1 MADRLK
7 FLLVNPTAPQ
17 WRVGAGTTAS
27 KKTQFFRFSMLSSLY
42 VAAALPRDVAA
53 QIVDEEVD
61 VLDFDT
67 DADLIGISF
76 MTFNAPRAY
85 EIADRFR
92 AKGKK
97 VIVGGYH
104 PSLLPNEAAQ
114 HADSVCIGEAEGTVP
129 QLIDD
134 FRHGRLKPRYA
145 SGLVSLSGLPVP
157 DRSLILNGRYAPV
170 DTVQATRGCPNNC
183 SFCSISSFFHQQ
195 FRARPVEEVIDEI
208 RSLGR
213 YLLFMDDN
221 LTASKSYAEELF
233 NRMIPLGKQWFSQA
247 SIRIA
252 YDDRLLTAAAAS
264 GCRGLFIGLESLS
277 QDNLRD
283 WNKKINKAKDF
294 DWAIKRLHDH
304 GIGVIPG
311 VVFGYDNDTPAIFD
325 QTLDFLLKTNADALQ
340 ATILTP
346 FPGTPLYEEMNQQGR
361 ITDRDWSH
369 YDFSHVVFEP
379 LRMSAAQLRAGH
391 DRVLTQFY
399 SLKNASR
406 RFLREMA
413 YLPLSLIAK
422 AAIPLNLSYRVR
434 LTAAGTIPARQL
446 RWR

>member
-7 FLLVNPTAPQ
+7 LLLVNPTAPQ
-17 WRVGAGTTAS
+17 WRVGAGVSAS
-27 KKTQFFRFSMLSSLY
+27 KKTQVFRFSMLSSLY
-42 VAAALPRDVAA
+42 VAAALPPDVTT

-92 AKGKK
+92 AQGKK
-97 VIVGGYH
+97 VVVGGYH
-104 PSLLPNEAAQ
+104 PSLLPDEAAL
-114 HADSVCIGEAEGTVP
+114 HADSVCVGEAEGAVP
-129 QLIDD
+129 RMIDD
-134 FRHGRLKPRYA
+134 FRHGALKPRYVA
-145 SGLVSLSGLPVP
+145 GPVSLEGLPVP
-157 DRSLILNGRYAPV
+157 DRALIQKGQYAPV

-183 SFCSISSFFHQQ
+183 SFCSISSFFHQR
-195 FRARPVEEVIDEI
+195 FRMRPVDEVIDEL
-208 RSLGR
+208 RPLSR

-221 LTASKSYAEELF
+221 ITASRSYAEELF
-233 NRMIPLGKQWFSQA
+233 NRMIPLRKQWFSQA

-252 YDDRLLTAAAAS
+252 YDDRLLKAAAAS

-283 WNKKINKAKDF
+283 WKKKINKVRDF
-294 DWAIKRLHDH
+294 EWAIKRLHDH
-304 GIGVIPG
+304 GIGVVPG
-311 VVFGYDNDTPAIFD
+311 VVFGYDGDTPAIFD
-325 QTLDFLLKTNADALQ
+325 ETLGFLLRTNADALQ

-346 FPGTPLYEEMNQQGR
+346 FPGTPLHEEMERQGR
-361 ITDRDWSH
+361 IADRDWSH
-369 YDFSHVVFEP
+369 YDFSHVVFKP
-379 LRMSAAQLRAGH
+379 LHMSAAQLRAGH

-399 SLKNASR
+399 SWKNAGR
-406 RFLREMA
+406 RFLREMS

-434 LTAAGTIPARQL
+434 LTTAGTMPS
-446 RWR
+446 

>member
-1 MADRLK
+1 MSARLK

-17 WRVGAGTTAS
+17 WRVGGNLSAS
-27 KKTQFFRFSMLSSLY
+27 KKTQVFRFSMLSSLY
-42 VAAALPRDVAA
+42 VAATLPPGVTA

-92 AKGKK
+92 AQGKT

-104 PSLLPNEAAQ
+104 PSLLPDEAAR
-114 HADSVCIGEAEGTVP
+114 HADCVCVGEAEGSVP
-129 QLIDD
+129 QMIED
-134 FRHGRLKPRYA
+134 FRHGRLKPRYV
-145 SGLVSLSGLPVP
+145 SGLVSLKGLPIP
-157 DRSLILNGRYAPV
+157 DRSLIQKGQYAPV

-183 SFCSISSFFHQQ
+183 SFCSISSFFHQR
-195 FRARPVEEVIDEI
+195 FRTRPVDEVIDELTPL
-208 RSLGR
+208 SR

-221 LTASKSYAEELF
+221 ITASRSYAEELF
-233 NRMIPLGKQWFSQA
+233 NRMIPLRKVWFSQA

-252 YDDRLLTAAAAS
+252 YDDRLLKAAAAS

-283 WNKKINKAKDF
+283 WNKKINKARDF
-294 DWAIKRLHDH
+294 EWAIKRLHDH
-304 GIGVIPG
+304 GIGVVPG
-311 VVFGYDNDTPAIFD
+311 VVFGYDGDTPAIFD
-325 QTLDFLLKTNADALQ
+325 ETLDFLLRTNADALQ

-346 FPGTPLYEEMNQQGR
+346 FPGTPLFEEMQKQGR
-361 ITDRDWSH
+361 IIDRDWSH

-379 LRMSAAQLRAGH
+379 LRMSPAQLRAGH
-391 DRVLTQFY
+391 DRVLTHFY
-399 SLKNASR
+399 SWKNAGR
-406 RFLREMA
+406 RLLREMA
-413 YLPLSLIAK
+413 YLPISLIAK
-422 AAIPLNLSYRVR
+422 AAIPLNVSYRVR
-434 LTAAGTIPARQL
+434 LATAGTIPA
-446 RWR
+446 

>member
-7 FLLVNPTAPQ
+7 LLLVNPTAPQ
-17 WRVGAGTTAS
+17 WRVGAGVSAS
-27 KKTQFFRFSMLSSLY
+27 KKTQVFRFSMLSSLY
-42 VAAALPRDVAA
+42 VAAALPPGVTA

-92 AKGKK
+92 AQGKK
-97 VIVGGYH
+97 VVVGGYH
-104 PSLLPNEAAQ
+104 PSLLPDEAAL
-114 HADSVCIGEAEGTVP
+114 HADSVCVGEAEGAVP
-129 QLIDD
+129 RMIDD
-134 FRHGRLKPRYA
+134 FRRGALKPRYVA
-145 SGLVSLSGLPVP
+145 GPVSLEGLPVP
-157 DRSLILNGRYAPV
+157 DRALIQKGQYAPV

-183 SFCSISSFFHQQ
+183 SFCSISSFFHQR
-195 FRARPVEEVIDEI
+195 FRTRPVDEVIDEL
-208 RSLGR
+208 RPLSR

-221 LTASKSYAEELF
+221 ITASRSYAEELF
-233 NRMIPLGKQWFSQA
+233 NRMIPLRKQWFSQA

-252 YDDRLLTAAAAS
+252 YDDRLLKAAAAS

-283 WNKKINKAKDF
+283 WNKKINKARDF
-294 DWAIKRLHDH
+294 EWAIKRLHDH
-304 GIGVIPG
+304 GIGVVPG
-311 VVFGYDNDTPAIFD
+311 VVFGYDGDTPAIFD
-325 QTLDFLLKTNADALQ
+325 ETLDFLLRTNADALQ

-346 FPGTPLYEEMNQQGR
+346 FPGTPLHEEMESQGR
-361 ITDRDWSH
+361 IADRDWSH

-379 LRMSAAQLRAGH
+379 LHMSAAQLRAGH

-399 SLKNASR
+399 SWKNAGR
-406 RFLREMA
+406 RFLREMS

-422 AAIPLNLSYRVR
+422 AAIPLNISYRVR
-434 LTAAGTIPARQL
+434 LATAGTMPS
-446 RWR
+446 

>member
-17 WRVGAGTTAS
+17 WRVGGSGSAS
-27 KKTQFFRFSMLSSLY
+27 RRTQIFRFSMLSSLY
-42 VAAALPRDVAA
+42 VAAALPPGVTA

-67 DADLIGISF
+67 DADLVGISF

-92 AKGKK
+92 ARGKT
-97 VIVGGYH
+97 VVVGGYH
-104 PSLLPNEAAQ
+104 PSLLPDEASR
-114 HADSVCIGEAEGTVP
+114 HADCVCVGEAEGTVP
-129 QLIDD
+129 QMIED
-134 FRHGRLKPRYA
+134 FRNGRLKPRYVA
-145 SGLVSLSGLPVP
+145 GPVSLAGLPVP
-157 DRSLILNGRYAPV
+157 DRALIKKGQYAPV
-170 DTVQATRGCPNNC
+170 DTVQATRGCPHSC
-183 SFCSISSFFHQQ
+183 SFCSISAFFHQR
-195 FRARPVEEVIDEI
+195 FRTRPVDEVIDEI
-208 RSLGR
+208 RPLSR

-221 LTASKSYAEELF
+221 ITASKSYAEELF
-233 NRMIPLGKQWFSQA
+233 NRMIPLKKQWFSQC

-252 YDDRLLTAAAAS
+252 YDDRLLQAAAAS
-264 GCRGLFIGLESLS
+264 GCRGLFVGLESLA
-277 QDNLRD
+277 QDNLD
-283 WNKKINKAKDF
+283 GWNKKFNKAKDF
-294 DWAIKRLHDH
+294 EWAIKRLHDH

-311 VVFGYDNDTPAIFD
+311 VVFGYDGDTPAIFD
-325 QTLDFLLKTNADALQ
+325 QTLDFLLRTNVDALQ

-346 FPGTPLYEEMNQQGR
+346 FPGTPLHQEMERQGR

-391 DRVLTQFY
+391 DRVLTEFY
-399 SLKNASR
+399 SWKSAGR
-406 RFLREMA
+406 RFLRELS
-413 YLPLSLIAK
+413 YLPVSLIAK

-434 LTAAGTIPARQL
+434 LRAAGTMPA
-446 RWR
+446 

>member
-17 WRVGAGTTAS
+17 WRVGGSGSAS
-27 KKTQFFRFSMLSSLY
+27 RRTQIFRFSMLSSLY
-42 VAAALPRDVAA
+42 VAAALPPGVTA

-67 DADLIGISF
+67 DADLVGISF

-92 AKGKK
+92 ARGKT
-97 VIVGGYH
+97 VVVGGYH
-104 PSLLPNEAAQ
+104 PSLLPDEASR
-114 HADSVCIGEAEGTVP
+114 HADSVCVGEAEGAVP
-129 QLIDD
+129 QMIED
-134 FRHGRLKPRYA
+134 FRNGRLKPRYVA
-145 SGLVSLSGLPVP
+145 GPVSLKGLPVP
-157 DRSLILNGRYAPV
+157 NRALIQRGQYAPV
-170 DTVQATRGCPNNC
+170 DTVQATRGCPHRC
-183 SFCSISSFFHQQ
+183 SFCSISAFFHQR
-195 FRARPVEEVIDEI
+195 FRTRPVDEVIDEI
-208 RSLGR
+208 RPLSR

-221 LTASKSYAEELF
+221 ITASKSYAEELF
-233 NRMIPLGKQWFSQA
+233 NRMIPLKKQWFSQC

-252 YDDRLLTAAAAS
+252 YDDRLLKAAAAS
-264 GCRGLFIGLESLS
+264 GCRGLFVGLESLA
-277 QDNLRD
+277 QDNLD
-283 WNKKINKAKDF
+283 GWNKKFNKAKDF
-294 DWAIKRLHDH
+294 EWAIERLHDH

-311 VVFGYDNDTPAIFD
+311 VVFGYDGDTPAIFD
-325 QTLDFLLKTNADALQ
+325 ETLDFLLRTNVDALQ

-346 FPGTPLYEEMNQQGR
+346 FPGTPLHEEMEKQGR

-379 LRMSAAQLRAGH
+379 LRMSPAQLRTGH
-391 DRVLTQFY
+391 DRVLTEFY
-399 SLKNASR
+399 SWKSAGK
-406 RFLREMA
+406 RFLRELS

-434 LTAAGTIPARQL
+434 LRAAGTMPA
-446 RWR
+446 

>member
-17 WRVGAGTTAS
+17 WRVGSGVSAS
-27 KKTQFFRFSMLSSLY
+27 KKTQVFRFSMLSSLY
-42 VAAALPRDVAA
+42 VAAALPPGVTA

-97 VIVGGYH
+97 VVVGGYH
-104 PSLLPNEAAQ
+104 PSLLPDEAAA
-114 HADSVCIGEAEGTVP
+114 HADSVCVGEAEGTVP
-129 QLIDD
+129 RMIDD
-134 FRHGRLKPRYA
+134 FRHGGLKPRYVA
-145 SGLVSLSGLPVP
+145 GPVSLVGLPVP
-157 DRSLILNGRYAPV
+157 DRALIQKGQYAPV

-183 SFCSISSFFHQQ
+183 SFCSISSFFHQR
-195 FRARPVEEVIDEI
+195 FRTRPVDEVIDEL
-208 RSLGR
+208 RPLSR

-221 LTASKSYAEELF
+221 ITASRSYAEELF
-233 NRMIPLGKQWFSQA
+233 NRMIPLRKQWFSQA

-252 YDDRLLTAAAAS
+252 YDDRLLKAAAAS

-277 QDNLRD
+277 QDNLRY
-283 WNKKINKAKDF
+283 WNKKINKARDF
-294 DWAIKRLHDH
+294 EWAIKRLHDH
-304 GIGVIPG
+304 GIGVVPG
-311 VVFGYDNDTPAIFD
+311 VVFGYDGDTPAIFD
-325 QTLDFLLKTNADALQ
+325 ETLDFLLRTNADALQ

-346 FPGTPLYEEMNQQGR
+346 FPGTPLHEEMERQGR
-361 ITDRDWSH
+361 IADRDWSH
-369 YDFSHVVFEP
+369 YDFSHVVFRP
-379 LRMSAAQLRAGH
+379 LHMSAAQLRAGH

-399 SLKNASR
+399 SWKNAGR
-406 RFLREMA
+406 RFLREMS

-422 AAIPLNLSYRVR
+422 AAIPLNISYRVR
-434 LTAAGTIPARQL
+434 LATAGTMPS
-446 RWR
+446 

>member
-1 MADRLK
+1 VADALK

-17 WRVGAGTTAS
+17 WRVGAGRSAS
-27 KKTQFFRFSMLSSLY
+27 TKTQFFRFSMLSSLY
-42 VAAALPRDVAA
+42 VAAALPPGVTA

-92 AKGKK
+92 ARGKT
-97 VIVGGYH
+97 VVVGGYH
-104 PSLLPNEAAQ
+104 PSLLPDEASR
-114 HADSVCIGEAEGTVP
+114 HADTVCVGEAEGTVP
-129 QLIDD
+129 QMIED
-134 FRHGRLKPRYA
+134 FRKDRLRPRYVA
-145 SGLVSLSGLPVP
+145 GPVSLEGLPVP
-157 DRSLILNGRYAPV
+157 DRSLIKRGEYAPV
-170 DTVQATRGCPNNC
+170 DTVQATRGCPHSC
-183 SFCSISSFFHQQ
+183 SFCSISAFFHRR
-195 FRARPVEEVIDEI
+195 FRTRPVDEVIDEI
-208 RSLGR
+208 RPLSR

-221 LTASKSYAEELF
+221 ITASKSYAEELF
-233 NRMIPLGKQWFSQA
+233 NRMISLKKQWFSQC

-252 YDDRLLTAAAAS
+252 YDDRLLKAAAAS
-264 GCRGLFIGLESLS
+264 GCRGLFIGLESLA
-277 QDNLRD
+277 QENLEG
-283 WNKKINKAKDF
+283 WNKKFNKAKDF
-294 DWAIKRLHDH
+294 EWAIKRLHDH

-311 VVFGYDNDTPAIFD
+311 VVFGYDADTPAIFD
-325 QTLDFLLKTNADALQ
+325 ETLAFLLKTNVDALQ

-346 FPGTPLYEEMNQQGR
+346 FPGTPLYEEMENQGR

-379 LRMSAAQLRAGH
+379 LRMSPAQLRAGH
-391 DRVLTQFY
+391 DRVLTEFY
-399 SLKNASR
+399 SWKNAGR
-406 RFLREMA
+406 RFLREMS

-434 LTAAGTIPARQL
+434 LRAAGTMPA
-446 RWR
+446 